1 MVRKE
6 SEGERCPQSEIAV
19 EELPALRTAD
29 ESCLS
34 EFEARL
40 VVCV

>member
-19 EELPALRTAD
+19 EELPVLRTAD
-29 ESCLS
+29 ESCQS
-34 EFEARL
+34 EFQARL
-40 VVCV
+40 AVSV